1 MVTPLIDNNTLDRD
15 GTVRL
20 VEHMIAGGVHGIF
33 ILGTTGEAQ
42 SLAYHLRYELTE
54 LVCSAVAGRVPVLVG
69 VTDTS
74 LEESLRLARKAAE
87 CGAAAVVAAPPYY
100 FAPSQ
105 PELTMY
111 YKALADAL
119 PLPLCL
125 YNMPVH
131 VKVSL
136 EPATVKEL
144 AGHPNIIGLKDS
156 SSNMVYFQTLL
167 YELSDRPDFALFMG
181 PEQLT
186 AESVMLGA
194 AGGVNGGA
202 NVFPELYVALYEA
215 AAANDLERVKALQH
229 HVMAVAALYHRS
241 LWFQCHQGNQVRTFA
256 HGDMQ
261 RLPFI
266 SLPAI
271 PRCRTDEGAGRARKT
286 AGADPDLTSAMSW
299 QE

>member
-1 MVTPLIDNNTLDRD
+1 MKGLIPPMVTPLIDNNTLDRD

-74 LEESLRLARKAAE
+74 LEESLRLAHKAAE

-111 YKALADAL
+111 YKALAD
-119 PLPLCL
+119 
-125 YNMPVH
+125 NMPVH

-215 AAANDLERVKALQH
+215 AAANDLGESPAASCHGRRRV
-229 HVMAVAALYHRS
+229 ALYHRS

-286 AGADPDLTSAMSW
+286 AGADPDLTPAMSW